1 MRCEPSIRHQI
12 VRSPARTGS
21 AFTLIEA
28 MVAVSVLSLSVL
40 ALSSAV
46 AAGQQASLEGQKMV
60 LGSLAVADMLSE
72 LATVPYNTLQ
82 SHHGRKADPGQMK
95 TLDGVAYPSTYWAVG
110 RQVSVT
116 TTRFNDPA
124 LAVEFGGL
132 TVKVWA
138 FDSDGRTVASAER
151 FVPEPAP

>member
-1 MRCEPSIRHQI
+1 MT
-12 VRSPARTGS
+12 VRRTESMTRPTGRG
-21 AFTLIEA
+21 FTLIEA

-60 LGSLAVADMLSE
+60 LGALAVSDMMSE
-72 LATVPYNTLQ
+72 LSSVPYNTLT
-82 SHHGRKADPGQMK
+82 SYHGRKSAPGAMQ
-95 TLDGVAYPSTYWAVG
+95 TLDGAAYPSTYWSVG

-116 TTRFNDPA
+116 PTRFSEPGIG
-124 LAVEFGGL
+124 VEFGGM
-132 TVKVWA
+132 TIKVWA
-138 FDSDGRTVASAER
+138 YDAEGRTVASAER

>member
-1 MRCEPSIRHQI
+1 MRCWVAISMRR
-12 VRSPARTGS
+12 VRIHGRR

-72 LATVPYNTLQ
+72 LATVPYNTLT
-82 SHHGRKADPGQMK
+82 SYHGRTSNPGQMQ
-95 TLDGVAYPSTYWAVG
+95 TIDGVSYPSTYWAIG
-110 RQVSVT
+110 RQVSVVS
-116 TTRFNDPA
+116 TRFNDPGMG
-124 LAVEFGGL
+124 VEFGGL
-132 TVKVWA
+132 TITVRAVDA
-138 FDSDGRTVASAER
+138 EGRTVASVER